1 MSKIVRVGVT
11 FPPELLKEL
20 DEIINK
26 MGYQSRKRNYKSRR
40 ERNAATWRNFRTILI
55 FLIIVGAVLIIKNRV
70 AIWDWFRL
78 LFY

>member
-1 MSKIVRVGVT
+1 
-11 FPPELLKEL
+11 
-20 DEIINK
+20 

-40 ERNAATWRNFRTILI
+40 ERNALAWKRFRTVLI
-55 FLIIVGAVLIIKNRV
+55 FVGIALVVLIFKNRV

>member
-1 MSKIVRVGVT
+1 
-11 FPPELLKEL
+11 
-20 DEIINK
+20 

-40 ERNAATWRNFRTILI
+40 EKNAIARRNFRTVLI
-55 FLIIVGAVLIIKNRV
+55 FLGIALLVLAIKNRV

>member
-1 MSKIVRVGVT
+1 
-11 FPPELLKEL
+11 
-20 DEIINK
+20 

-40 ERNAATWRNFRTILI
+40 ERNAIAGKRFRTVLI
-55 FLIIVGAVLIIKNRV
+55 FAGIALFIIILKNRV